1 MNNNSN
7 KLSIIDILKIIGT
20 IISFIVA
27 LLASALPVYRIARK
41 QPIDAINNR

>member
-27 LLASALPVYRIARK
+27 LLGIFSK
-41 QPIDAINNR
+41 EDE